1 MCMPKQLEFKIQ
13 RRYDVLVIQ
22 HPRLGC
28 PFTKRYYILPISMSE
43 RKVINKY
50 IPPEFDPNKIPRRR
64 QEKSAQHT
72 VRIMAPYSMRCAS
85 CGEYI
90 YKGRK
95 FNARKELTGGNY
107 LGIKIHRFY
116 VRCPQC
122 AAEITYTTDPQNMG
136 YAPESGATRNFEP
149 WREAKE
155 EEEREKKRK
164 MLEELHNPMRAL
176 EMRTYDAKRGMEIV
190 EALDEIRMRNAR
202 LESVD
207 ADFVFDRIVRADDG
221 NSYLE
226 EKEAEEKRIREDD
239 DALIREA
246 FQRVQEQELFQPVS
260 KVSAKDLLLDG
271 GNSTQTKPRL
281 TAASLGVVI
290 KRPKKTKDKADTDAR
305 TTTVAAV
312 ENDQIVNKS

>member
-1 MCMPKQLEFKIQ
+1 MRVCILNILSELSEFIYNAAMTPDPATPA
-13 RRYDVLVIQ
+13 RCPSNVI
-22 HPRLGC
+22 
-28 PFTKRYYILPISMSE
+28 ISMSE

-122 AAEITYTTDPQNMG
+122 AAEISYTTDPQNMG

-155 EEEREKKRK
+155 EEEREKKRR

-176 EMRTYDAKRGMEIV
+176 ETRTYDAKRGIEIV

-207 ADFVFDRIVRADDG
+207 ADFVFDRMIRADGD

-226 EKEAEEKRIREDD
+226 EKEAEEKRIREGD

-246 FQRVQEQELFQPVS
+246 FQKIQEQQEQPQPIS
-260 KVSAKDLLLDG
+260 KVSAKNLLLDSG
-271 GNSTQTKPRL
+271 SSTQARPKL
-281 TAASLGVVI
+281 TAASLGIVI
-290 KRPKKTKDKADTDAR
+290 KRPKKVDDKADTDAD
-305 TTTVAAV
+305 TAAAV
-312 ENDQIVNKS
+312 EDGKIANKP